1 MAPGYVELHAKSF
14 YSFGVGASHPH
25 ELLAQAQEHGYPA
38 LALTDTNLCGALE
51 FAQLANSLGLRPI
64 TGGEVTLTDGSRLT
78 LLAGTRAGYANL
90 ARLFTLANAADR
102 QAPQLD
108 PAHLPNH
115 AAGVILLTG
124 GRDGRLARLALA
136 ERYGAARAL
145 LRQYVD
151 WYGSGAVC
159 VELQQNF
166 LHGDRDRNR
175 KLVSIARAVGVP
187 VVATNDVHYHCP
199 ERSRLQDA
207 LVAAKHN
214 TTIDRALPQLRPNQ
228 HFPPEVPGPT
238 GAALRRLPGGRDQH
252 APGGGAVRLRPQ
264 HRPGLHAAGARRA
277 GGLYGRA
284 LPAATL
290 PPGGRAA
297 LRRHR
302 AAARGGAP
310 ARRTRPH

>member
-1 MAPGYVELHAKSF
+1 M
-14 YSFGVGASHPH
+14 
-25 ELLAQAQEHGYPA
+25 
-38 LALTDTNLCGALE
+38 TDTNPCGALE

-64 TGGEVTLTDGSRLT
+64 TGGEAALTDGSRLT

-102 QAPQLD
+102 QVPQLD
-108 PAHLPNH
+108 PAHLPTH

-136 ERYGAARAL
+136 DRYGAARTL

-151 WYGSGAVC
+151 WYGSGAVF

-166 LHGDRDRNR
+166 LYGDRDRNR
-175 KLVSIARAVGVP
+175 QLVSIARAVGVP

-207 LVAAKHN
+207 LVAVKRN

-228 HFPPEVPGPT
+228 HFHLKSPAQMAQLFAGYPAAVANTLRVAERCGFDLSTDLGYTLPAPAVPA
-238 GAALRRLPGGRDQH
+238 GATAERYLRQLCYQAATRRYGGTVPRRV
-252 APGGGAVRLRPQ
+252 AARLREELALIE
-264 HRPGLHAAGARRA
+264 RLHLAGSRYPL
-277 GGLYGRA
+277 GPETVNSS
-284 LPAATL
+284 LPESIL
-290 PPGGRAA
+290 PSSVQT
-297 LRRHR
+297 
-302 AAARGGAP
+302 AP
-310 ARRTRPH
+310 